1 VVQVRAK
8 EARNLLFA
16 LYPARLGSD
25 YAARVRTVTADRRR
39 EYAQRSL
46 ADDPDFFGC
55 GRQIDGQLTVAAR
68 VGGFFSREDPDR
80 PGNSSPRHRRR
91 SVSVDLL
98 EAEKGRRLKT
108 GTLVLG
114 LWLAAAPALAAV
126 ADLSDEDSPLAE
138 TLVRSAKSPE
148 DHRALAAYFGAKA
161 AAARQD
167 ANAHRQ
173 MELSYSHLGLPAQA
187 MVEHC
192 QKLSALDKEMAR
204 EYEALARGHAA
215 EAEK

>member
-1 VVQVRAK
+1 
-8 EARNLLFA
+8 
-16 LYPARLGSD
+16 
-25 YAARVRTVTADRRR
+25 
-39 EYAQRSL
+39 
-46 ADDPDFFGC
+46 
-55 GRQIDGQLTVAAR
+55 
-68 VGGFFSREDPDR
+68 
-80 PGNSSPRHRRR
+80 
-91 SVSVDLL
+91 
-98 EAEKGRRLKT
+98 LKT
-108 GTLVLG
+108 RALVLG
-114 LWLAAAPALAAV
+114 LCLAVAPALAAV

-167 ANAHRQ
+167 ANAHHQ

-192 QKLSALDKEMAR
+192 HKLSALDKKMAR